1 MKKVRV
7 DMMTSYSKDSMN
19 LFLSLMQNRFACKK
33 FDTNRKL
40 TSQDINY
47 ILECARLSPSSFGLE
62 HWHFYAVV
70 TPQCIRDLYDVC
82 FQQEAV
88 LTSSLIVISVYRK
101 NEIYSPDSLFI
112 SQRGSRF
119 PGGLD
124 TFVADYQGYYNF
136 LRETDNLNHWAKAQ
150 CYIPCANM
158 MTGAIAADIDSCAI
172 EGFDNAG
179 VLSVLN
185 LDPSL
190 WDTGIITVFGYSVAE
205 ESREK
210 IRMSTEDIITY
221 V

>member
-7 DMMTSYSKDSMN
+7 DMKPPNSNASMHS
-19 LFLSLMQNRFACKK
+19 FLSLMKKRYACKK
-33 FDTNRKL
+33 FDTNKKL
-40 TSQDINY
+40 TNQEVSF

-62 HWHFYAVV
+62 HWHFFAVIS
-70 TPQCIRDLYDVC
+70 PHKIRKFYDVC
-82 FQQEAV
+82 FQQEVV

-101 NEIYSPDSLFI
+101 DIVYSPDSSFI

-124 TFVADYQGYYNF
+124 NFIEDYKGYYKY
-136 LRETDNLNHWAKAQ
+136 LIETNNINHWAKSQ

-158 MTGAIAADIDSCAI
+158 MTGAISAGIDSCAI
-172 EGFDNAG
+172 EGFDNLG

-190 WDTGIITVFGYSVAE
+190 WDTGIITVFGFSLE
-205 ESREK
+205 DDNREK
-210 IRMSTEDIITY
+210 IRMPPEEIISY